1 MKSITWKKPYPILR
15 TYLGNVIYTPKAL
28 ENEIPINSINQVDI
42 SELLSM
48 DFKDIT
54 MKNLHKANLVQ
65 ISLLSIRHSEYGY
78 PTITA
83 AGSQFT
89 FSFDSHCGRKKYNIE
104 DIIYRMKLEQPTYYI
119 APADEVLLIA

>member
-119 APADEVLLIA
+119 APADEVLLIT